1 MQRAGLPSPEAYG
14 VGELIPEREYLV
26 VTEFLDGAT
35 EIDQAAVDDAIIDQG
50 LAIVRKLWEAG
61 LAHRDIKPA
70 NLLVRDGRLHL
81 IDVFFTEVRPSPWR
95 QGVDLAN
102 MLLVLALR
110 SEPTQVY
117 ERALRQ
123 FSVEEVSEAFAATR
137 GLTMPSQLRR
147 MLRAQGR
154 DLHAEF
160 LRLLPEPLRPIVIQ
174 RFSPRRIGLTLA
186 VLAGAFLAVGLVV
199 SNLEGLGLVP
209 D

>member
-1 MQRAGLPSPEAYG
+1 
-14 VGELIPEREYLV
+14 
-26 VTEFLDGAT
+26 
-35 EIDQAAVDDAIIDQG
+35 
-50 LAIVRKLWEAG
+50 
-61 LAHRDIKPA
+61 
-70 NLLVRDGRLHL
+70 
-81 IDVFFTEVRPSPWR
+81 
-95 QGVDLAN
+95 
-102 MLLVLALR
+102 
-110 SEPTQVY
+110 
-117 ERALRQ
+117 
-123 FSVEEVSEAFAATR
+123 
-137 GLTMPSQLRR
+137 

>member
-1 MQRAGLPSPEAYG
+1 VPSPEPYG
-14 VGELIPEREYLV
+14 VVELSPEREYLV
-26 VTEFLDGAT
+26 VCEFLDGAT
-35 EIDQAAVDDAIIDQG
+35 EISQAPVDDAIIDQG
-50 LAIVRKLWEAG
+50 LGIIRQLWEAG

-70 NLLVRDGRLHL
+70 NLLVRGGRLYL

-110 SEPTQVY
+110 SEPRLVY

-123 FSVEEVSEAFAATR
+123 FTVEEIGEAFAATR

-147 MLRAQGR
+147 LLRAQGR

-160 LRLLPEPLRPIVIQ
+160 LRLLPERPRPIAIQ
-174 RFSPRRIGLTLA
+174 RFSPRRIGLTLM
-186 VLAGAFLAVGLVV
+186 VLVGMFLVVGLVV
-199 SNLEGLGLVP
+199 SNLDGLGLTP
-209 D
+209 G

>member
-1 MQRAGLPSPEAYG
+1 M
-14 VGELIPEREYLV
+14 

-35 EIDQAAVDDAIIDQG
+35 EISQAQVDDAIIDQG
-50 LAIVRKLWEAG
+50 LGIIRKLWEAG

-70 NLLVRDGRLHL
+70 NLLVRDGRLYL

-110 SEPTQVY
+110 SEPKRVY
-117 ERALRQ
+117 ERAVREFTVQ
-123 FSVEEVSEAFAATR
+123 EISEAFAATR

-154 DLHAEF
+154 DLHGEF
-160 LRLLPEPLRPIVIQ
+160 LRLLPAPPRPIAIQ
-174 RFSPRRIGLTLA
+174 RFTPRRIGLTFVMLVGA
-186 VLAGAFLAVGLVV
+186 VALVAFAVDL
-199 SNLEGLGLVP
+199 NHLRPLGLR
-209 D
+209 